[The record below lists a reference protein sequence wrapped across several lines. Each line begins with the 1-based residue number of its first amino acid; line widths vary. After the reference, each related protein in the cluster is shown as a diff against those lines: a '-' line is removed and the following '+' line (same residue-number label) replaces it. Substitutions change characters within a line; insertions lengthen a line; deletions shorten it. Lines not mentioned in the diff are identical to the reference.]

1 MTDKIVS
8 LRGGTVLGGEPSD
21 ALVEYLEDLL
31 EQARSGHVVGIAAAT
46 VESSGVASYAVVG
59 RVGGF
64 GLSGALACAQHLLCE
79 TNIGRD

>member
-21 ALVEYLEDLL
+21 TLVGYLEDLL
-31 EQARSGHVVGIAAAT
+31 EQARSGHVVGIAGAT
-46 VESSGVASYAVVG
+46 VEASGVASYTVVG

-64 GLSGALACAQHLLCE
+64 GLSGALACAQQVLCE
-79 TNIGRD
+79 VNVGRD

>member
-8 LRGGTVLGGEPSD
+8 MRGGSVLGGEPSD
-21 ALVEYLEDLL
+21 TLVKYLEDLL

-46 VESSGVASYAVVG
+46 VEASGVASYSIVG

-79 TNIGRD
+79 TNIGRG